1 MADLILPVPQPIQTD
16 PDKLRWGIVSTV
28 KGSLQ
33 QIARFAAYHLDL
45 GANRIHIHLDV
56 PDQWVAERLSHH
68 KIRFTQCDDAYWA
81 GKPNRARTT
90 HQMRQVY
97 NATRIYRISKL
108 DWLAHIDLD
117 EVMLPAVRMSDALAQ
132 VDPHAAFVAMLPAEM
147 LDGASDP
154 HHFKRAVHG
163 TVKRRIYPTY
173 GAHISGGFIST
184 QSPKVIART
193 GLENVRLGI
202 HALRQNGQVVRGGAQ
217 IDGLDLGHAHA
228 PNFETFQR
236 HMAYRLDKGSYHD
249 RKGKLNRLGHLI
261 RALMDDPDPE
271 ALRDFHREMC
281 SSAPER
287 LDLMAAHDML
297 ITRHLELDAKV
308 ARYFGKLED

>member
-1 MADLILPVPQPIQTD
+1 
-16 PDKLRWGIVSTV
+16 
-28 KGSLQ
+28 
-33 QIARFAAYHLDL
+33 
-45 GANRIHIHLDV
+45 
-56 PDQWVAERLSHH
+56 
-68 KIRFTQCDDAYWA
+68 
-81 GKPNRARTT
+81 
-90 HQMRQVY
+90 
-97 NATRIYRISKL
+97 
-108 DWLAHIDLD
+108 
-117 EVMLPAVRMSDALAQ
+117 
-132 VDPHAAFVAMLPAEM
+132 
-147 LDGASDP
+147 
-154 HHFKRAVHG
+154 
-163 TVKRRIYPTY
+163 
-173 GAHISGGFIST
+173 
-184 QSPKVIART
+184 
-193 GLENVRLGI
+193 
-202 HALRQNGQVVRGGAQ
+202 RQNGRVVRGGAQ